1 MNIVKLDAINSTNN
15 YLKKLS
21 KEDET
26 VDWTIV
32 TAEHQTLGRG
42 QMNTIWESD
51 KGKNLVCSILVR
63 FDTFKSQD
71 QFYLNCAVSLGIYHT
86 LKKFAIPNLTIK
98 WPNDIMS
105 GSKKVCGILIENS
118 LISNRIAN
126 TIIGIGLNVNQ
137 ERFSKELPKAIS
149 MKQILGVTFD
159 RDEILENLI
168 FSLQEQI
175 ELLHQKN
182 FDLLHNNYENVLFQK
197 EEVRVYENVEK
208 EKFMGKILGVTKK
221 GRLLVEQENDVVK
234 KYDFKEIVFVY

>member
-26 VDWTIV
+26 VNWTIV

-51 KGKNLVCSILVR
+51 KGKNLICSILVR
-63 FDTFKSQD
+63 FDTLKAQD
-71 QFYLNCAVSLGIYHT
+71 QFYLNCAVSLGIYNA
-86 LKKFAIPNLTIK
+86 LRKFAIPNLSIK

-118 LISNRIAN
+118 LLSDGIAH
-126 TIIGIGLNVNQ
+126 TIIGVGLNVNQ
-137 ERFSKELPKAIS
+137 ENFSKELPKAIS

-168 FSLQEQI
+168 CSLQEQI
-175 ELLHQKN
+175 ELVHQKN
-182 FDLLHNNYENVLFQK
+182 FDFLHENYEIVLFQK
-197 EEVRVYENVEK
+197 EEVRVYENLEK
-208 EKFMGKILGVTKK
+208 EKFMGKILGVTQK
-221 GRLLVEQENDVVK
+221 GRLLVEQENDVIK
-234 KYDFKEIVFVY
+234 KYNFKEIVFL